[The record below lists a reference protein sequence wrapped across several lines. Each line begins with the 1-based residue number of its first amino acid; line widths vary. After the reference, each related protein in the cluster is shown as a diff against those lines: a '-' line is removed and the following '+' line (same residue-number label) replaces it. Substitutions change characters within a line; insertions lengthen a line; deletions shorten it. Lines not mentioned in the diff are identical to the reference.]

1 MISSRNPEHA
11 DDVQRKAEH
20 KRFPANARP
29 ECAETS
35 HVNAQK
41 GQALY
46 PMNVAA
52 FPN

>member
-11 DDVQRKAEH
+11 DDVQGKAEH

-29 ECAETS
+29 ECGDTGY
-35 HVNAQK
+35 VNAQK
-41 GQALY
+41 RQALY